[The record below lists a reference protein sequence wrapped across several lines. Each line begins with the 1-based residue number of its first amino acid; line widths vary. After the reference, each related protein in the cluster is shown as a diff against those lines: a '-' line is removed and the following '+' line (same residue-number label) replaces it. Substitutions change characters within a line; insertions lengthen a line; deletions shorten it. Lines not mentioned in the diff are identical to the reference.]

1 MKATNVYAEEEVEYD
16 VRVIMDVVRET
27 LETVYSE
34 ERSARL
40 VLWQTPFY
48 DIKVI
53 IMFALILAGYL
64 KFQYCFIK
72 C

>member
-48 DIKVI
+48 DMKVI
-53 IMFALILAGYL
+53 IMFDLL
-64 KFQYCFIK
+64 
-72 C
+72 

>member
-16 VRVIMDVVRET
+16 VRVIMNVVRET

-53 IMFALILAGYL
+53 IMFDLL
-64 KFQYCFIK
+64 
-72 C
+72 

>member
-16 VRVIMDVVRET
+16 VCVIMDVVRET

-53 IMFALILAGYL
+53 IMFDLL
-64 KFQYCFIK
+64 
-72 C
+72 

>member
-27 LETVYSE
+27 LEKVYSE

-53 IMFALILAGYL
+53 IMFDLL
-64 KFQYCFIK
+64 
-72 C
+72 

>member
-27 LETVYSE
+27 LETMYSE

-48 DIKVI
+48 DMKVI
-53 IMFALILAGYL
+53 IMFDLL
-64 KFQYCFIK
+64 
-72 C
+72 

>member
-16 VRVIMDVVRET
+16 VRVIMDVVKET
-27 LETVYSE
+27 LETVHSE

-53 IMFALILAGYL
+53 IMFDLL
-64 KFQYCFIK
+64 
-72 C
+72 

>member
-27 LETVYSE
+27 LETMYSE

-48 DIKVI
+48 DMKVI
-53 IMFALILAGYL
+53 IMLDLL
-64 KFQYCFIK
+64 
-72 C
+72 

>member
-40 VLWQTPFY
+40 MLWQTPFY

-53 IMFALILAGYL
+53 IMFDLL
-64 KFQYCFIK
+64 
-72 C
+72 

>member
-16 VRVIMDVVRET
+16 VRVIMDVVKET

-48 DIKVI
+48 DLKVI
-53 IMFALILAGYL
+53 IMFDLL
-64 KFQYCFIK
+64 
-72 C
+72 

>member
-53 IMFALILAGYL
+53 IMFDLL
-64 KFQYCFIK
+64 
-72 C
+72 

>member
-1 MKATNVYAEEEVEYD
+1 MKAMNVYAEEEVEYD

-53 IMFALILAGYL
+53 IMFDLL
-64 KFQYCFIK
+64 
-72 C
+72 

>member
-1 MKATNVYAEEEVEYD
+1 VKATNVYAEEEVEYD

-34 ERSARL
+34 GRSARL
-40 VLWQTPFY
+40 VLWQNPLY

-53 IMFALILAGYL
+53 IMFDLL
-64 KFQYCFIK
+64 
-72 C
+72 

>member
-16 VRVIMDVVRET
+16 VRMIMDVVRET

-48 DIKVI
+48 DMKVI
-53 IMFALILAGYL
+53 IMFDLL
-64 KFQYCFIK
+64 
-72 C
+72 